1 MLCSPAA
8 TPGQAGRNETADF
21 GVPHPSSI
29 VIVGSGAAGSA
40 AVATLRR
47 CNYAGPITIIDG
59 DDGTVDDRPL
69 PGAANLHDERDVRHV
84 HARARALDVAH
95 HAVRVSG
102 GSLHEYD
109 ALLLATG
116 ARPRTTNLPGHDLPH
131 VYVLRSLADCRAI
144 VAAAADASSV
154 VILDASVM
162 RLDLAALLRGTG
174 LTVHVLDPDDDPL
187 EDPLEDPQG
196 NRRGAML
203 YQLQDKYGITFH
215 PGQTAERIE
224 HDAVVLTNG
233 ERLSADV
240 VVVGVGALAR
250 FDLAR
255 AAGLAIDRGVS
266 VNEYLETSVPG
277 IYAAGDI
284 ARWPDP
290 HTREDIRVEH
300 WLVSQRQGETAARNM
315 LGARERFDPKTSVG
329 HNPYALFV
337 RRDGRW
343 REPYELEPEDAVI
356 GEQSTDGGRTWKGW
370 ISQLFAQR

>member
-1 MLCSPAA
+1 MQCSPVA
-8 TPGQAGRNETADF
+8 TPDHTDRLGTADF
-21 GVPHPSSI
+21 GVPYPSSI
-29 VIVGSGAAGSA
+29 VIVGTGAAGSA
-40 AVATLRR
+40 AVTTLRR

-59 DDGTVDDRPL
+59 DDGTVGDQVL
-69 PGAANLHDERDVRHV
+69 PGAACFHDERDVRHV
-84 HARARALDVAH
+84 HSKARALDVAH

-116 ARPRTTNLPGHDLPH
+116 ARPRTANIPGHDLPH
-131 VYVLRSLADCRAI
+131 VYVLRSLADCHDI
-144 VAAAADASSV
+144 IAAAAHANSV

-162 RLDLAALLRGTG
+162 RLDLAASLRRTG
-174 LTVHVLDPDDDPL
+174 LTVHVVDPD
-187 EDPLEDPQG
+187 EDPLEDPPRDG
-196 NRRGAML
+196 RGAML
-203 YQLQDKYGITFH
+203 HQLHDRYGIASH
-215 PGQTAERIE
+215 PGQAAERIE
-224 HDAVVLTNG
+224 RDAVVLTNG
-233 ERLSADV
+233 ERLPADI

-250 FDLAR
+250 LDLAR

-315 LGARERFDPKTSVG
+315 LGAHERFDPKTSVG

-370 ISQLFAQR
+370 ISQLFAQH